1 MPTTHGGA
9 RPGAGRKPISEG
21 GLVRVTVSVPREIAA
36 AWESIGGDDNA
47 SEGARIVTLSWL
59 DAHAPARYPG
69 RRVELWRHSSGARF
83 AVLCERGRPI
93 LAAGPLTHAEAAGVI
108 AGDTDFDWS
117 SALAD
122 DINAE
127 DEQGDEA
134 AYRRV
139 RSNAGLGLPL
149 FEKL

>member
-1 MPTTHGGA
+1 MPNNLGGA
-9 RPGAGRKPISEG
+9 RRGAGRPPTGRNVSGAKIYLSAAQRALAERLG
-21 GLVRVTVSVPREIAA
+21 G
-36 AWESIGGDDNA
+36 GNA
-47 SEGARIVTLSWL
+47 SAGVRLAL
-59 DAHAPARYPG
+59 DAAGAAS

-139 RSNAGLGLPL
+139 WPEGK
-149 FEKL
+149 EE

>member
-1 MPTTHGGA
+1 MAGVKGRSGGA
-9 RPGAGRKPISEG
+9 RQGTGPKPRPDERMVETRVALPRELRVAARDVIGGGNMSEG
-21 GLVRVTVSVPREIAA
+21 VRVALLA
-36 AWESIGGDDNA
+36 
-47 SEGARIVTLSWL
+47 WL
-59 DAHAPARYPG
+59 DARAPARYSG
-69 RRVELWRHSSGARF
+69 RRVELWRHKSGARF

-139 RSNAGLGLPL
+139 WPEGKEGKA
-149 FEKL
+149 